1 MRVHQVLCAAGPV
14 DAVTNQG
21 FACRALFDAWGW
33 RGHDAAAVIA
43 PGMRRRSVRPLES
56 FDPAGGDPVVL
67 HYSGYAPRL
76 ERLLERPNPM
86 LVISHNITPARYF
99 WAYQPIE
106 GLRCSLAPG
115 QLAELARGATAA
127 AGVSEFNASELRD
140 AGARDVRVIP
150 ILVDRERLGPP
161 ADRPPPGPPTILFVG
176 RLAPHKRQDL
186 VIRAFALY
194 RREHAPDARLV
205 LVGTPL
211 APRFEASLRGLAEQL
226 APGAVTF
233 ESGLSAERLA
243 ARYRAAHAFLCLS
256 EHEGFCIPLLEAFHF
271 GVPVVGRPVGGIPEV
286 AGDAALMVPPA
297 DGAAGDLDL
306 AVVAELLHLAVEDRD
321 LSAELRRRG
330 DARLEVYSHDRT
342 AERLHDAVAGLGSA
356 A

>member
-1 MRVHQVLCAAGPV
+1 LRVHQVLCAAGPV

-21 FACRALFDAWGW
+21 LACRALFDAWGW
-33 RGHDAAAVIA
+33 PGDDAAAVMA
-43 PGMRRRSVRPLES
+43 PGMRRRAMRPLAS
-56 FDPAGGDPVVL
+56 FDPPPGDAIVL
-67 HYSGYAPRL
+67 HYSGYARRL

-86 LVISHNITPARYF
+86 LVISHNITPASYF

-106 GLRCSLAPG
+106 GLRCSLAVG
-115 QLAELARGATAA
+115 QLADLARSATAA
-127 AGVSEFNASELRD
+127 AGVSEFNATELRD

-150 ILVDRERLGPP
+150 VLVDRERLGPP

-211 APRFEASLRGLAEQL
+211 APRFEASLRGLAEQV

-233 ESGLSAERLA
+233 ESGLPVERLA
-243 ARYRAAHAFLCLS
+243 ARYRSAHAFLCLS

-271 GVPVVGRPVGGIPEV
+271 GVPVIARPAGGIGEV
-286 AGDAALMVPPA
+286 VGDAALRVPHV
-297 DGAAGDLDL
+297 DGTANGIDL
-306 AVVAELLHLAVEDRD
+306 AVVAELLRLAVEDPE
-321 LSAELRRRG
+321 LAPELRRRG
-330 DARLEVYSHDRT
+330 DERLKAYAHDRT
-342 AERLHDAVAGLGSA
+342 AERLREAVATLEAGS
-356 A
+356 